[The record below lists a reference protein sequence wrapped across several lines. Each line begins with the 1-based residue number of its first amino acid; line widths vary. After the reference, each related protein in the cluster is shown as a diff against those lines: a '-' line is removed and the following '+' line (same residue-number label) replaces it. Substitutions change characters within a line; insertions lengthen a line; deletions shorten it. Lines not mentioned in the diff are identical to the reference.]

1 MVNHMRGRI
10 CPNPRCGREIGKP
23 ILLYNLSAT
32 PAEQYYACPRCFT
45 KLSLRDVRVILAGL
59 FLTACG
65 LVILT
70 WVAWLIWY
78 DVTMWGKDIVLILLQ
93 SRTGEGYSLG
103 VGARIIHY
111 LLIGLTPLILGVCTA
126 LLGRRGAIRGLPNAT
141 ARKAKDARA
150 VEVTLKLPKTLVDF
164 LKTKE
169 ESTGMTVEEYLQGS
183 VFRRVAMDSYATKG
197 FLSPDMRG
205 RLPED
210 SISRKSVSTNERL
223 NR

>member
-10 CPNPRCGREIGKP
+10 CPNPRCGREIRKP
-23 ILLYNLSAT
+23 ILVNNLSAT

-45 KLSLRDVRVILAGL
+45 KLGLRDVRVTLGGL
-59 FLTACG
+59 FLAACG
-65 LVILT
+65 LIVLV

-78 DVTMWGKDIVLILLQ
+78 DVTVWGKDIVSILLQ

-111 LLIGLTPLILGVCTA
+111 LLIGLAPLILGVWA
-126 LLGRRGAIRGLPNAT
+126 SLLGRRGGNRGLPSAT
-141 ARKAKDARA
+141 ARKEKDARA
-150 VEVTLKLPKTLVDF
+150 VEVTLKLPKTLIDF

-169 ESTGMTVEEYLQGS
+169 ENTGITVEEYLQGS
-183 VFRRVAMDSYATKG
+183 VFRRVAMDSYAAKG

-205 RLPED
+205 QLLED
-210 SISRKSVSTNERL
+210 SISGKSASTNERL

>member
-1 MVNHMRGRI
+1 MVNYTRGRI
-10 CPNPRCGREIGKP
+10 CPNPRCGREIRKP
-23 ILLYNLSAT
+23 ILLNNLSVT
-32 PAEQYYACPRCFT
+32 PAEQYCACPRCFT
-45 KLSLRDVRVILAGL
+45 DLGLRDVRVTLVGL

-65 LVILT
+65 LIILA

-78 DVTMWGKDIVLILLQ
+78 DISVWGKDIALILLQ

-111 LLIGLTPLILGVCTA
+111 LLIGLAPLILGVCTS
-126 LLGRRGAIRGLPNAT
+126 LLGRRRAIRGLPNAT

-150 VEVTLKLPKTLVDF
+150 VEVTLKLPRTLVDF

-169 ESTGMTVEEYLQGS
+169 ENTGITVEEYLQGS

-205 RLPED
+205 QLLEKP
-210 SISRKSVSTNERL
+210 ISGKSVSVNERL